1 MLSILQQ
8 SPSFLSTH
16 KSFTKQKIRIV
27 NKPYIVKTTSST
39 VVQKNKMIPTKDP
52 VSTAEKLNG
61 RLAML
66 GFLAGSGYEYVSGVN
81 YIDQLPTTW
90 PFVVLMTTVIS
101 FATLKTRNLD
111 VMEKVPF
118 TTNLELLNGRMA
130 MFGIMCKF
138 IYDSHV
144 FF

>member
-1 MLSILQQ
+1 MLSVIAPTSFVFKQ
-8 SPSFLSTH
+8 SSQFN
-16 KSFTKQKIRIV
+16 KKIRIV
-27 NKPYIVKTTSST
+27 NKPCVVKTVNSIA
-39 VVQKNKMIPTKDP
+39 QKGKMIPTKDP
-52 VSTAEKLNG
+52 VGTAEKLNG

-90 PFVVLMTTVIS
+90 PFVVLMTAVIS
-101 FATLKTRNLD
+101 FATLKTRNLE
-111 VMEKVPF
+111 VIEKVPF

-144 FF
+144 LF

>member
-1 MLSILQQ
+1 MLSVIAPTNFVFKQ
-8 SPSFLSTH
+8 SSSRFN
-16 KSFTKQKIRIV
+16 KKIRIS
-27 NKPYIVKTTSST
+27 NNQHIVKTTSST
-39 VVQKNKMIPTKDP
+39 VVQNKKMIPTNDP
-52 VSTAEKLNG
+52 AGTAEKLNG

-81 YIDQLPTTW
+81 YIDQLPTSW
-90 PFVVLMTTVIS
+90 PFVVLMTAVIS
-101 FATLKTRNLD
+101 FATLKTRHLE
-111 VMEKVPF
+111 VIEKVPF

-138 IYDSHV
+138 IYDSQV

>member
-1 MLSILQQ
+1 MLSVIAPTNFVFKNYSSRFNINKRNVNNPRIL
-8 SPSFLSTH
+8 
-16 KSFTKQKIRIV
+16 
-27 NKPYIVKTTSST
+27 KTTSSA
-39 VVQKNKMIPTKDP
+39 VVQKKKMIPNKDP
-52 VSTAEKLNG
+52 VGTVEKLNG

-90 PFVVLMTTVIS
+90 PFVVLMSTVIS
-101 FATLKTRNLD
+101 FATLKTRNLE
-111 VMEKVPF
+111 VIEKVPF

-130 MFGIMCKF
+130 MLGIMCKF